1 MAFLEMRIY
10 SKSLKQTTTVNILL
24 PEAPHKRTTVVGS
37 PCDNWTTLWLL
48 HGLSGS
54 HEDWTRNTS
63 IERYAQE
70 YPDLC
75 IVMPNVGRNWYT
87 DAVSGANYFTYV
99 TEELPA
105 ILRSYFTGMRPER
118 EYNYVGGLSM
128 GGYGAMLLSM
138 TYPDRYAGAISLSG
152 SIDITRE
159 GRFIDIPLWRSVF
172 KFDLQEG
179 SELKNTKHDIYHLI
193 EENKKAGVNFPR
205 LFIWCGTED
214 GLIHNNRRLHQQ
226 LVDLGIDHHYYE
238 SEGDHSWGWWDMH
251 IQPALKFMFG
261 TEE

>member
-24 PEAPHKRTTVVGS
+24 PEAPHKRTTAVGS
-37 PCDNWTTLWLL
+37 PCESWRTLWLL

-63 IERYAQE
+63 IERYAAQ

-75 IVMPNVGRNWYT
+75 VVMPNVGRNWYT